1 MTGKCHWWCFVSILQ
16 NANFI
21 SILSPT
27 LPPCPVL
34 LTANAKCIWALPDV
48 VPSRN
53 QTRHEINIE
62 KQKNFTRLVGKFC
75 MQSRWCIGQ
84 FCIEHITCRPNLTKF
99 SQKRSIRWKCILQ
112 ACCLFSDTKLLTLL
126 VTTFCSY
133 LSSLLSVWNNLF
145 NQFECLGKQHWTW
158 YWEMPFQKI
167 FLSQSRKYYL
177 SI

>member
-1 MTGKCHWWCFVSILQ
+1 MSLVVFCFHPTKCKFHINFVPHP
-16 NANFI
+16 
-21 SILSPT
+21 PT
-27 LPPCPVL
+27 LPCPSHRKCKMHL
-34 LTANAKCIWALPDV
+34 GSARCGPQSQSNEAWDQHWKAKKLY
-48 VPSRN
+48 
-53 QTRHEINIE
+53 
-62 KQKNFTRLVGKFC
+62 KMVGKFC

-158 YWEMPFQKI
+158 YWEMPFRKI
-167 FLSQSRKYYL
+167 FLSQSRIYYL